1 MWESRFREA
10 VQAVLKEEGLLDIP
24 VEVSLSVVGREEI
37 HRLNREFRQVDRPT
51 DVLSFP
57 LLDFQ
62 SSTVRDT
69 VENGEVNPESQEVC
83 LGDIVICQEI
93 AEEQAREYGHSL
105 RREMSFLTI
114 HSMLH
119 LLGYDHMEPEE
130 EAEMCRKQEMILQS
144 LGIGRE

>member
-1 MWESRFREA
+1 M
-10 VQAVLKEEGLLDIP
+10 LKFANVFTPQSPRTVRPTGASNPRSALLAQP
-24 VEVSLSVVGREEI
+24 FFP
-37 HRLNREFRQVDRPT
+37 LNRGRRWHLSRIPGATSVPQFRLCLSPPSRYRPC
-51 DVLSFP
+51 
-57 LLDFQ
+57 LLY
-62 SSTVRDT
+62 T
-69 VENGEVNPESQEVC
+69 SQEVC